1 MIKKMDGFDWDEAN
15 IYKCQKH
22 GISTSMIEDFFKGPI
37 SVISDAGHSGVEERH
52 IAVGRIPDGRPM
64 FVGFTFRQG
73 ETSYLIR
80 PITARFMHKR
90 EIQKYEKAVAKI
102 QER

>member
-1 MIKKMDGFDWDEAN
+1 MINKVEGFDWDEAN
-15 IYKCQKH
+15 IDKCQKH
-22 GISTSMIEDFFKGPI
+22 GVSTSMIEEFFKGTI
-37 SVISDAGHSGVEERH
+37 LVLGDAEHSGVEDRY
-52 IAVGRIPDGRPM
+52 IAVGRISDGRPM

-73 ETSYLIR
+73 KTGLLIR

-90 EIQKYEKAVAKI
+90 EIRKYEKAIAKI